1 MSSLQAF
8 DIVIIGSG
16 MAGLAAAGVAR
27 SAGRSVC
34 ILDKGRRIGGRVSTR
49 RADGFT
55 FNHGAQFLTARQ
67 SDFLTACESAR
78 TGGALVPWH
87 VAGRDAFCGTPTMR
101 DLPGFL
107 GEGHTIR
114 QQVEITDITH
124 DDGFMTLHDAQGPVA
139 QGRQVLITAP
149 APQTARLLAPV
160 AADLAA
166 TARSASYAPCW
177 TGMYGFENDNPPA
190 MAEPVSADSGPVG
203 WACWE
208 PHRPGNAPAEAG
220 TALVVQAAP
229 DWSEAELER
238 DAASVAEAL
247 LAAYQSMIGAMTGTP
262 LPTPRY
268 IAAHRWRYARVI
280 QAAAADAPRF
290 SADGMIGIAGDW
302 TAGARVEDAFM
313 SGHRAMTSLLEM
325 MPHS

>member
-114 QQVEITDITH
+114 QQVEVTDITH

-208 PHRPGNAPAEAG
+208 PHRPGNAPAEA
-220 TALVVQAAP
+220 
-229 DWSEAELER
+229 
-238 DAASVAEAL
+238 L